1 MEYYSVIKRN
11 EILIYSQ
18 SWKCFSKWNKSDIK
32 GQILYDYLYAVYRT
46 EKFIEIEDTTVS
58 AGDRG
63 DEINGELSLKEYSV
77 SVQDDKKKNVLELD
91 NDACCTTFWMY

>member
-77 SVQDDKKKNVLELD
+77 SVQDDKKNKGSGIG
-91 NDACCTTFWMY
+91 